1 MIHIDVYWF
10 QLDFHTT
17 QMVIKL
23 LVNAVDSLLVLI
35 KVQWM
40 NGDSMCNRFR
50 MVENVFLK

>member
-10 QLDFHTT
+10 QLDFQTT